1 MEKNYTIIDYAAL
14 SEEEVAKDVYNDQ
27 LCFKLN
33 HTMPHTAEYDE
44 LVHELFGEFGEGS
57 KIMPMINVVRG
68 KEVKIGRNCSIL
80 NNVLFMAAGG
90 ITIHD
95 GALIAANAQLITN
108 NHDEHK
114 RWILTCAPIEI
125 KRNAWIGAGA
135 TILPGVTIGENAIV
149 AAGAVVTKEV
159 PNNAVVAGIPAKVI
173 KYIKPE

>member
-1 MEKNYTIIDYAAL
+1 MDKKYTIIDYNAISKEDA
-14 SEEEVAKDVYNDQ
+14 AKDVYNNQ
-27 LCFKLN
+27 FCFKLN
-33 HTMPHTAEYDE
+33 HTMPHTPEYDA
-44 LVHELFGEFGEGS
+44 LVRELFSEFGEGS

-90 ITIHD
+90 ITIGD
-95 GALIAANAQLITN
+95 GAMIAANAQLITN

-149 AAGAVVTKEV
+149 AASAVVTKDV
-159 PNNAVVAGIPAKVI
+159 PDNAVVAGVPAKVI
-173 KYIKPE
+173 KYID

>member
-1 MEKNYTIIDYAAL
+1 MEKKYFLIDYSAI
-14 SEEEVAKDVYNDQ
+14 SEEDTAKDVYNNQ

-33 HTMPHTAEYDE
+33 HTMPHTPEYDA

-90 ITIHD
+90 ITIGD
-95 GALIAANAQLITN
+95 GAMIAANAQLITN

-125 KRNAWIGAGA
+125 KRNAWVGAGA
-135 TILPGVTIGENAIV
+135 TILSGVTIGENAIV
-149 AAGAVVTKEV
+149 AASAVVTKDV
-159 PNNAVVAGIPAKVI
+159 PDNAVVAGIPAKVI
-173 KYIKPE
+173 KYIN